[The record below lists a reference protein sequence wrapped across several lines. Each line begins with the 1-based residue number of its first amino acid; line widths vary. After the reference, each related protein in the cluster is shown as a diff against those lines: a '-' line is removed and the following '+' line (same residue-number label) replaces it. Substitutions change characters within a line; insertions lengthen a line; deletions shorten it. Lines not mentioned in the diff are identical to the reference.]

1 MGLRYSP
8 LPSSDFLA
16 SFIYGDLTNE
26 VKDSEDIV
34 SSRGRTKDESTQ
46 TEGQYIYRQD
56 LFNITT
62 GFGYSDVNRN
72 LDLNVDLGGFPFLD
86 ESNKQQI
93 TEASGYVYGNL
104 NFPEPVAWT
113 GGISYD
119 NFRTQCSTSRKGQSK
134 VRAMEY
140 NQRSCLRGA
149 AFRFVNQHWPTT
161 RH

>member
-1 MGLRYSP
+1 MTSRSTSIPISSRKSDQTFEQDTYRVGLRYSP

-72 LDLNVDLGGFPFLD
+72 LDLNVDLGGFHFWMSP
-86 ESNKQQI
+86 
-93 TEASGYVYGNL
+93 
-104 NFPEPVAWT
+104 
-113 GGISYD
+113 
-119 NFRTQCSTSRKGQSK
+119 TSSR
-134 VRAMEY
+134 
-140 NQRSCLRGA
+140 
-149 AFRFVNQHWPTT
+149 
-161 RH
+161 